1 MWGDKKKLTI
11 LVLSVWLAIVV
22 IFMALSNILN
32 VEILFV
38 LWLIGILVIIELIDS
53 PYLSPSYIRNLKV
66 VISAGVGVFGLIVA
80 FKVLEIISR

>member
-1 MWGDKKKLTI
+1 MWGDKKKLTL

-22 IFMALSNILN
+22 IFMALANILN

-53 PYLSPSYIRNLKV
+53 PYLSTSYIKNLKI

>member
-1 MWGDKKKLTI
+1 MWGDKKKLTL

-22 IFMALSNILN
+22 IFMALANILN

-53 PYLSPSYIRNLKV
+53 PYLSTSYIRNLKV